1 MSIPLYK
8 LDVVDISD
16 PRLYRLFQIP
26 FNERS
31 ERGHQMYKIRDR
43 KFIGLKIKDG
53 RKDSGLTQEELAEAI
68 GITYQQLQRY
78 ENGKSNLNTGRLQA
92 IANVLDVPITYFFEE
107 TTGVKI
113 KIMEREHTYL
123 SSKEKEFVENLRK
136 IDKTDCQKCIF
147 FLLKH
152 TAEKEGK
159 S

>member
-1 MSIPLYK
+1 
-8 LDVVDISD
+8 
-16 PRLYRLFQIP
+16 
-26 FNERS
+26 
-31 ERGHQMYKIRDR
+31 MYKIKDR
-43 KFIGLKIKDG
+43 KFIGTKIKNR

-78 ENGKSNLNTGRLQA
+78 ENGKSNLNTDRLQA

-107 TTGVKI
+107 STGGKI
-113 KIMEREHTYL
+113 KIMERDHTYL